1 MLAIERFEN
10 DVAPYEMQKKYV
22 MAAECLEQAINLRR
36 KFLGDMHQDF
46 LSAIERYVVSCN
58 LWGIQCLNAGQNSS
72 ALELLMKA
80 EGLTEA
86 DNVPNFKRRV
96 SLRAA
101 TFNNLCC
108 YFRARGKLNA
118 ALQFAEKALK
128 IEQKFKDAEN
138 PARTHLN
145 YAVLLSMMNRH
156 DEAVEHI
163 ESAIAILHD
172 DERQIS
178 YPGSEPEEGDNSR
191 GLQHQEVV
199 STLVVAYYNHWVEL
213 GRLNR
218 CPQDAYRAPLV
229 GFYTAL

>member
-1 MLAIERFEN
+1 
-10 DVAPYEMQKKYV
+10 
-22 MAAECLEQAINLRR
+22 
-36 KFLGDMHQDF
+36 
-46 LSAIERYVVSCN
+46 
-58 LWGIQCLNAGQNSS
+58 
-72 ALELLMKA
+72 MKA

-156 DEAVEHI
+156 
-163 ESAIAILHD
+163 
-172 DERQIS
+172 
-178 YPGSEPEEGDNSR
+178 EE
-191 GLQHQEVV
+191 
-199 STLVVAYYNHWVEL
+199 T
-213 GRLNR
+213 
-218 CPQDAYRAPLV
+218 
-229 GFYTAL
+229 